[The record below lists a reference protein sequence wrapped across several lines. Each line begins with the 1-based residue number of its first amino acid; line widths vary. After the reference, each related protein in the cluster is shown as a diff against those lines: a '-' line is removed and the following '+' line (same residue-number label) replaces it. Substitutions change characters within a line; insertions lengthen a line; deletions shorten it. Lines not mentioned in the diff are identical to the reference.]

1 MTNLGIYR
9 RLLSFIKPYRVKL
22 MISLIL
28 TTIVAGAMP
37 AIALLVKYV
46 MDKVFIAKD
55 QFWLSLMAM
64 AVIIIYLIKSIC
76 DYFSYY
82 NMNDVGQSVIRDI
95 RDRLY
100 NHIQT
105 LSMPYFIRTTTGT
118 LISRITN
125 DVNMVQLSVTESV
138 TEFIRQSLT
147 LMGLITVVFWRDW
160 RLAIIAMFV
169 FPLVIYPIS
178 KFGQRLKRYS
188 TKSMKVMGNVMSI
201 LDEAI
206 SGIRIV
212 KAYNMEEY
220 ETARFSEENR
230 IYYKNWM
237 KRVSVRA
244 LSGPLLELIGG
255 ISMAFLLW
263 YGGMKVISG
272 SLTPGDFM
280 SFLTGLSMLY
290 APIRKLNKVNI
301 EIQEGI
307 AASKR
312 IFELLDTTPEI
323 VEKPGGITLPR
334 VDGDF
339 ELRNVWF
346 SYSSD
351 QCYALE
357 DISFT
362 AVKGKQ
368 LALVGESGSGKST
381 IANLLPRFFDVSKGS
396 ILVSGT
402 DIRDVTLKSLR
413 ENIAMVT
420 QEMIL
425 FNDTISANIAYG
437 TQRSSM
443 EEIREAAKAANAH
456 EFILGLKDGYD
467 TVVGESGVRLSGG
480 QRQRLCIARAI
491 IKNAP
496 ILILDEATSALD
508 TESEREVQAALDR
521 LMKGRTSLVIA
532 HRLSTIVGADEII
545 VLSHG
550 RIVEQGTHHELLKKD
565 GHYARLYALQFGNP

>member
-9 RLLSFIKPYRVKL
+9 RLLSYIKPYRMKL
-22 MISLIL
+22 VISLIL

-37 AIALLVKYV
+37 AIALMVKYI

-55 QFWLSLMAM
+55 EFWLILMACT
-64 AVIIIYLIKSIC
+64 VIVIYIIKSIC

-95 RDRLY
+95 RDGLY

-105 LSMPYFIRTTTGT
+105 LSMPYFIRTPTGT

-147 LMGLITVVFWRDW
+147 LVGLVIVVFWRDW

-220 ETARFSEENR
+220 ETNRFSEENQN
-230 IYYKNWM
+230 YYKNWM
-237 KRVSVRA
+237 KRISIRA

-255 ISMAFLLW
+255 IGTAFLLW

-290 APIRKLNKVNI
+290 GPIRKLNKVNI

-312 IFELLDTTPEI
+312 IFELLDTSPEI
-323 VEKPGGITLPR
+323 IEKPFSITLPR
-334 VDGDF
+334 LEGDF

-362 AVKGKQ
+362 AQKGKQ

-402 DIRDVTLKSLR
+402 DIREVTMKSLR

-425 FNDTISANIAYG
+425 FNDTIRANIAYG
-437 TQRSSM
+437 TPRSSM
-443 EEIREAAKAANAH
+443 EEIYEAAKAANAH
-456 EFILGLKDGYD
+456 EFIMSLKDGYD

-508 TESEREVQAALDR
+508 TESEREVQAALER

-565 GHYARLYALQFGNP
+565 GHYARLYALQFGNS

>member
-9 RLLSFIKPYRVKL
+9 RLLSYIKPYRMKL
-22 MISLIL
+22 VISLIL
-28 TTIVAGAMP
+28 TTIVAAAMP

-55 QFWLSLMAM
+55 QFWLILLAST
-64 AVIIIYLIKSIC
+64 VIVIYLIKSIC

-95 RDRLY
+95 RDGLY

-105 LSMPYFIRTTTGT
+105 LSMPYFIRTPTGI

-138 TEFIRQSLT
+138 TEFIRQTLT
-147 LMGLITVVFWRDW
+147 LIGLVTVVFWRDW
-160 RLAIIAMFV
+160 RLAIIAMLV

-220 ETARFSEENR
+220 ETKRFSEENQN
-230 IYYKNWM
+230 YYKNWM

-244 LSGPLLELIGG
+244 LSGPLLELIAGLG
-255 ISMAFLLW
+255 TAFLLW
-263 YGGMKVISG
+263 YGGMRVISG
-272 SLTPGDFM
+272 SLTPGDFL

-323 VEKPGGITLPR
+323 IEKPGGITLPR
-334 VDGDF
+334 LEGGF
-339 ELRNVWF
+339 ELKNVWF

-362 AVKGKQ
+362 AQKGKQ

-396 ILVSGT
+396 ILVSGI

-437 TQRSSM
+437 TLRSSM
-443 EEIREAAKAANAH
+443 EEICEAAKAANAH
-456 EFILGLKDGYD
+456 EFIMGFKDGYD

-508 TESEREVQAALDR
+508 TESEREVQAALER

-550 RIVEQGTHHELLKKD
+550 RIVEQGTHHDLLEKD
-565 GHYARLYALQFGNP
+565 GHYARLYALQFGNS

>member
-9 RLLSFIKPYRVKL
+9 RLLSFIRPYRMKL
-22 MISLIL
+22 VLSLIL
-28 TTIVAGAMP
+28 TTIVAAAMP

-55 QFWLSLMAM
+55 QFWLILLAST
-64 AVIIIYLIKSIC
+64 VIVIYLIKSIC

-95 RDRLY
+95 RDGLY

-105 LSMPYFIRTTTGT
+105 LSMPYFIRTPTGI

-138 TEFIRQSLT
+138 TEFIRQTLT
-147 LMGLITVVFWRDW
+147 LIGLVTVVFWRDW
-160 RLAIIAMFV
+160 RLAIIAMLV

-220 ETARFSEENR
+220 ETKRFSEENQN
-230 IYYKNWM
+230 YYKNWM

-244 LSGPLLELIGG
+244 LSGPLLELIAGLG
-255 ISMAFLLW
+255 TAFLLW
-263 YGGMKVISG
+263 YGGMRVISG
-272 SLTPGDFM
+272 SLTPGDFL

-323 VEKPGGITLPR
+323 IEKPGGITLPR
-334 VDGDF
+334 LEGGF
-339 ELRNVWF
+339 ELKNVWF

-362 AVKGKQ
+362 AQKGKQ

-396 ILVSGT
+396 ILVSGI

-437 TQRSSM
+437 TLRSSM
-443 EEIREAAKAANAH
+443 EEICEAAKAANAH
-456 EFILGLKDGYD
+456 EFIMGFKDGYD

-508 TESEREVQAALDR
+508 TESEREVQAALER

-550 RIVEQGTHHELLKKD
+550 RIVEQGTHHDLLEKD
-565 GHYARLYALQFGNP
+565 GHYARLYALQFGNS

>member
-9 RLLSFIKPYRVKL
+9 RLLSFIKPYRMKL
-22 MISLIL
+22 VISLIL
-28 TTIVAGAMP
+28 TTIVAAAMP

-55 QFWLSLMAM
+55 QFWLILLACT
-64 AVIIIYLIKSIC
+64 VIVIYLIKSIC

-95 RDRLY
+95 RNRLY

-105 LSMPYFIRTTTGT
+105 LSMPYFIRTPTGI

-138 TEFIRQSLT
+138 TEFIRQTLT
-147 LMGLITVVFWRDW
+147 LIGLVTVVFWRDW
-160 RLAIIAMFV
+160 RLAIIAMLV

-220 ETARFSEENR
+220 ETARFSEENQN
-230 IYYKNWM
+230 YYKNWM
-237 KRVSVRA
+237 KRVSIRA
-244 LSGPLLELIGG
+244 LSGPLLELIAGLG
-255 ISMAFLLW
+255 TAFLLW
-263 YGGMKVISG
+263 YGGMRVISG
-272 SLTPGDFM
+272 SLTPGDFL

-312 IFELLDTTPEI
+312 IFELLDTAPEI
-323 VEKPGGITLPR
+323 IEKPGSITLGR
-334 VDGDF
+334 IEGDF

-346 SYSSD
+346 SYTSD
-351 QCYALE
+351 ETYALE

-362 AVKGKQ
+362 AQKGKQ

-396 ILVSGT
+396 ILVSGI

-437 TQRSSM
+437 TLRSSM
-443 EEIREAAKAANAH
+443 EEICEAAKAANAH
-456 EFILGLKDGYD
+456 EFIMGFKDGYD

-550 RIVEQGTHHELLKKD
+550 RIVEQGTHHDLLKKD